1 MGYFKI
7 RNNFITK
14 GSKQKNR
21 DWKDSSGKNIYD
33 YRVNGVVDNVS
44 GKKYKKHLLAH
55 RLIYKVINDP
65 NFDLDNPDIKID
77 HKNANHED
85 NRPENL
91 QACTTADN
99 NKNPNSVAKRYKPVI
114 QFSKDGK
121 RIIAIFSSIKEAG
134 LNMKDYSTGTNI
146 SRCCK
151 GKCKSYK
158 GYIWKYEDDFLNN
171 YIPELKKTDPKL
183 AEDLMKQYE
192 TLKRKP

>member
-1 MGYFKI
+1 M
-7 RNNFITK
+7 
-14 GSKQKNR
+14 
-21 DWKDSSGKNIYD
+21 
-33 YRVNGVVDNVS
+33 DNVS
-44 GKKYKKHLLAH
+44 GKKYDHLLAH
-55 RLIYKVINDP
+55 RLIHKVINDP

-77 HKNANHED
+77 HKNSNHED

-121 RIIAIFSSIKEAG
+121 RIIAIFPSIKDAEIILSAKKG
-134 LNMKDYSTGTNI
+134 GNI

-151 GKCKSYK
+151 GKYKSYK
-158 GYIWKYEDDFLNN
+158 GYIWKYEDDSLNN

-192 TLKRKP
+192 TLKRNP